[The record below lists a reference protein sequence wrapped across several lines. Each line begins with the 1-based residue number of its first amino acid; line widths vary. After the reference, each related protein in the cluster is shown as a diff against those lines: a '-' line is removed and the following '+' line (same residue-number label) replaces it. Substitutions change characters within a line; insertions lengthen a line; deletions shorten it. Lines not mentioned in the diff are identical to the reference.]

1 LNSPL
6 TLGTFELG
14 IPIIQGGMAV
24 KISLS
29 SLASAVSNLGGLG
42 VLGGSGL
49 TPDELRRE
57 IREARSLTREPLGVN
72 LMVALSNFLEM
83 VKIALEEK
91 VEALLVGAGFSRE
104 VFKLARDAGVA
115 VIPIVSSLKAA
126 ILSERMGA
134 KAVVVEGKEAGG
146 HLGTNNSLLSLLKEI
161 AHSLRIPV
169 FAAGG
174 IVSRDDMEEAF
185 RNGASGVQ
193 MGTLLAVTEESNAH
207 TDWKKY
213 LINSTSE
220 SSVLIE
226 SPAGLPA
233 RALENSFIKRLK
245 SGAELTPKIIPTCR
259 KCLRSCSKRF
269 CILDALLLA
278 QAGNVEDG
286 LIFSGEKVDAVKK
299 ISSVKEVFL
308 SLGVI

>member
-1 LNSPL
+1 MNSPL

-29 SLASAVSNLGGLG
+29 PLASAVSNLGGLG

-57 IREARSLTREPLGVN
+57 IRKARSLTREPLGVN

-83 VKIALEEK
+83 VKVALEEK

-126 ILSERMGA
+126 ILSEKMGA
-134 KAVVVEGKEAGG
+134 NAVVVEGKEAGG
-146 HLGTNNSLLSLLKEI
+146 HLGTNNSLLSLLKGI
-161 AHSLRIPV
+161 VKSLRIPV

-174 IVSRDDMEEAF
+174 IMSRDDIEKAF

-193 MGTLLAVTEESNAH
+193 IGTLLAVTEESSAH
-207 TDWKKY
+207 IDWKKY

-220 SSVLIE
+220 SSILIE

-245 SGAELTPKIIPTCR
+245 SGAELTPKIILNCR

-278 QAGNVEDG
+278 QAGDVEDG